1 MQTVKSPMDDKDDRN
16 QQMTSQNSERLVW
29 IDLEMTGLNPDFDRI
44 IEIAT
49 VITND
54 DLELIAEGPVLAI
67 HQSEETLAGMDAW
80 NQRTHHDSG
89 LIERVR
95 KSKIDENEAEQLTTG
110 FVHEHVPEKHSPLC
124 GNTICQDRRFL
135 FRYMPQLESWLHYRN
150 LDVSTLKELASR
162 WRPELPAGFRKKAC
176 HRALD
181 DILES
186 IEELRYYRD
195 HFLRIEKDGSK

>member
-1 MQTVKSPMDDKDDRN
+1 MT
-16 QQMTSQNSERLVW
+16 QQNYERLVW
-29 IDLEMTGLNPDFDRI
+29 IDLEMTGLNPDFDRV

-49 VITND
+49 VITNS
-54 DLELIAEGPVLAI
+54 DLEIIAEGPILAL
-67 HQSEETLAGMDAW
+67 HQNDETLAGMDAW
-80 NQRTHHDSG
+80 NQRTHRDSG
-89 LIERVR
+89 LIDKVR
-95 KSKIDENEAEQLTTG
+95 KSKIDEDEAERLTLE
-110 FVHEHVPEKHSPLC
+110 FVKEHVAENHSPLC

-162 WRPELPAGFRKKAC
+162 WRPELPTGFKKKAS

-195 HFLRIEKDGSK
+195 RFLQIEQANHK

>member
-1 MQTVKSPMDDKDDRN
+1 
-16 QQMTSQNSERLVW
+16 MTSQNSERLVW
-29 IDLEMTGLNPDFDRI
+29 MDLEMTGLNPDYDRI

-49 VITND
+49 VITNH
-54 DLELIAEGPVLAI
+54 DLEVIAEGPVLAI
-67 HQSEETLAGMDAW
+67 HQNEETLAGMDAW
-80 NQRTHHDSG
+80 NQRTHNDSG

-95 KSKIDENEAEQLTTG
+95 KSKIGENEAEELTAG
-110 FVHEHVPEKHSPLC
+110 FVQEHVPENHSPLC

-162 WRPELPAGFRKKAC
+162 WRPELSTGFRKKAC

-195 HFLRIEKDGSK
+195 HFLRIEKDDST

>member
-1 MQTVKSPMDDKDDRN
+1 
-16 QQMTSQNSERLVW
+16 
-29 IDLEMTGLNPDFDRI
+29 MTGLNPDFDRI

-54 DLELIAEGPVLAI
+54 ELEVIAEGPVLAI
-67 HQSEETLAGMDAW
+67 HQNEETLAGMDAW
-80 NQRTHHDSG
+80 NQRTHKDSG

-95 KSKIDENEAEQLTTG
+95 KSKISEDEAEKLSLS
-110 FVHEHVPEKHSPLC
+110 FIKEHVAEKCSPLC

-135 FRYMPQLESWLHYRN
+135 FRYMPQLETWLHYRN

-162 WRPELPAGFRKKAC
+162 WRPELSSGFRKKAC

-186 IEELRYYRD
+186 IDELRYYRNC
-195 HFLRIEKDGSK
+195 FLRIEKDDTPPKPN

>member
-1 MQTVKSPMDDKDDRN
+1 
-16 QQMTSQNSERLVW
+16 MTSQNSDRLVW

-110 FVHEHVPEKHSPLC
+110 FVREHVAEKHSPLC

-162 WRPELPAGFRKKAC
+162 WRPELSAGFRKKAC

-195 HFLRIEKDGSK
+195 NFLRIEKDDSK